1 MKVLLV
7 WPKSRGDLYA
17 IAEPLALE
25 YLAAGL
31 QLDKHQ
37 VKILDLRL
45 HPQSLDSY
53 LRDFNPDVVGIT
65 AFSMHVRAGLNICS
79 QVKATLPNCITVAG
93 GHHATLLPM
102 DFFEPQIDYVVVG
115 EGIAPFRALL
125 RSLENGVRDI
135 DISGIWRQRYGDR
148 KFLHGGNQPAF
159 DIDVLPMPDRSLTLQ
174 DRASYF
180 IDWMKPIALVRTS
193 VGCPYSCT
201 FCSLW
206 KIMDHRYHKRDVD
219 MVVEEM
225 ATIKEDFVFLVDDE
239 AFIDGRRMLHLA
251 QALKAAGVYKRY
263 FAYCRMDTLIRQRD
277 VLAAWVEIGLERL
290 FIGID
295 AVSEKDLHEY
305 NKKLELE
312 QVEAGLRIAQDLGIR
327 LFTQFVVNTDYDE
340 TDFQHLVNFILRHD
354 IEYPTFTILT
364 PIPGTNLLLPT
375 FENVLERQ
383 PNGRPNWDL
392 FDCQNVVT
400 KTRLPKGVF
409 LREYWKL
416 YQTFKD
422 RYMVAKENG
431 LAAAERLL
439 AEAAL

>member
-25 YLAAGL
+25 YLASGL
-31 QLDKHQ
+31 QLDFHQ

-45 HPQSLDSY
+45 HPQSLESY
-53 LRDFNPDVVGIT
+53 LHEFNPDVVGIT
-65 AFSMHVRAGLNICS
+65 AFSMHVRAALDICS
-79 QVKATLPNCITVAG
+79 QVKAILPNCVTIAG

-102 DFFEPQIDYVVVG
+102 DFFEPQVDYVVVG
-115 EGIAPFRALL
+115 EGIGPFRDLL
-125 RSLENGVRDI
+125 RNLESNLKAKAI
-135 DISGIWRQRYGDR
+135 PGIWQQRESDG
-148 KFLHGGNQPAF
+148 KFIHGGVQSTFEINT
-159 DIDVLPMPDRSLTLQ
+159 LPMPNRSLTTQ

-206 KIMDHRYHKRDVD
+206 KIMDHRYHKRSVE

-239 AFIDGRRMLHLA
+239 AFIDGRRMLQLA
-251 QALKAAGVYKRY
+251 QALKAAGIYKRY
-263 FAYCRMDTLIRQRD
+263 FAYCRMDTLIRQRE
-277 VLAAWVEIGLERL
+277 VLAAWVEVGLERL

-295 AVSEKDLHEY
+295 AVSDKDLHEY
-305 NKKLELE
+305 NKKLELD
-312 QVEAGLRIAQDLGIR
+312 QIEAGLRIAGELGLK
-327 LFTQFVVNTDYDE
+327 LFTQFVVNTDYDQK
-340 TDFQHLVNFILRHD
+340 DFQHLVNFILRHD